1 MYVHNI
7 QICSRIQQYWT
18 EPYKSQQ
25 VEIMVVKNCTP
36 AAKKQAT
43 GTAAK
48 VITPA
53 KKEKRCFFL
62 PWWENEQNL
71 FFKRNCQIGAKVADN
86 NLILVLTV
94 TVQASNN
101 NPFLRMGSY
110 IYSLPLQVENTVNYQ
125 LLPYYVQ
132 DKTLMKL
139 SL

>member
-1 MYVHNI
+1 M
-7 QICSRIQQYWT
+7 
-18 EPYKSQQ
+18 
-25 VEIMVVKNCTP
+25 
-36 AAKKQAT
+36 
-43 GTAAK
+43 
-48 VITPA
+48 
-53 KKEKRCFFL
+53 
-62 PWWENEQNL
+62 
-71 FFKRNCQIGAKVADN
+71 ADN